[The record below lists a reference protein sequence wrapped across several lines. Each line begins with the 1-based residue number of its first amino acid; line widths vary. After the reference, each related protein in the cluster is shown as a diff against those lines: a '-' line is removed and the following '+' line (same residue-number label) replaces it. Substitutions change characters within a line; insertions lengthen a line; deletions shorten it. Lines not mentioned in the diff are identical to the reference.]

1 MDTRI
6 AVLILWGGGVVFLFG
21 VVLLRRLGAWHQ
33 YRDRAA
39 RREMLEALALFITA
53 VAASGSIVSVLT
65 IPEVTSVRSF
75 LVALSL
81 GAFVGVGI
89 IMATEDPRPERRREV
104 RKNDGV
110 SPPYDPA
117 GLH

>member
-53 VAASGSIVSVLT
+53 VASGSIVSVLT